1 MGGVESGLVLDR
13 RGEAAAIHCRALSS
27 SVARPRLER
36 RGSGRRQAGDCRH
49 PDPAPQACRAHC
61 RRCWRGLPP
70 PPHRP
75 LLEKGRPAWEFQ
87 NVADIMRL
95 RPGLNFNITVLE
107 LDGTLRELFKHDP
120 EHPEWFKLP
129 QGVVPLCNN
138 SSLSRILAMMPLCDS
153 HGIDATWQGPANDIV
168 QAFFDDLVEVP
179 VNPDEKKGLTRDTT
193 PDELAYIASRME
205 EAAAAVAAGAFGFTA
220 AEADAAEVA
229 SLAERAEFVG
239 EEEPAG
245 RNIESGEPAEDT
257 GGLPETDA
265 SSSQLLG
272 SSSQAEPPAPPRRRL
287 RKAGGMV
294 GRQTSQQPQRRVTR
308 STVATGAGSSRAAA
322 SAPAAS

>member
-95 RPGLNFNITVLE
+95 RPGLNFNFTVLE
-107 LDGTLRELFKHDP
+107 LDGTLKELFKHDS
-120 EHPEWFKLP
+120 EHPEWFRLP

-138 SSLSRILAMMPLCDS
+138 SSRDRICAMMPLCDS
-153 HGIDATWQGPANDIV
+153 HGIVPTWQEPEDEVV
-168 QAFFDDLVEVP
+168 QAFFDNLVEVP
-179 VNPDEKKGLTRDTT
+179 VCADEQRGLTRDTT
-193 PDELAYIASRME
+193 EEEAERIFTRLE
-205 EAAAAVAAGAFGFTA
+205 EAAAAAAAGEFGFTVV
-220 AEADAAEVA
+220 EADAARAADAA
-229 SLAERAEFVG
+229 SLAGRGELGA
-239 EEEPAG
+239 EEESADEGETTDPEAG
-245 RNIESGEPAEDT
+245 SNKPVED
-257 GGLPETDA
+257 
-265 SSSQLLG
+265 
-272 SSSQAEPPAPPRRRL
+272 
-287 RKAGGMV
+287 AGG
-294 GRQTSQQPQRRVTR
+294 PLE
-308 STVATGAGSSRAAA
+308 ANPSS
-322 SAPAAS
+322 